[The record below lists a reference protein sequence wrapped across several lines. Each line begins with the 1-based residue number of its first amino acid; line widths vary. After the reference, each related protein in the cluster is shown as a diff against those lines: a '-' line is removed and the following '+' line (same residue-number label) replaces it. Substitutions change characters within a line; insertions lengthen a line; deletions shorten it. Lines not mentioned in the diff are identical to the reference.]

1 MKGFWFACMWIF
13 PCVHFFAIPCLGQ
26 RSGGGTAPSIRVVA
40 VCFQAEFSNIGG
52 MGAPMGAEESGG
64 DILSSRV
71 AEQQARSRN
80 SERQKRLESD
90 TNKLV
95 DLVNDLKQ
103 QIQEDKKLSPCRL
116 EQARRGD
123 RETGPKR
130 ERPDEGLKPASMA
143 AAGCKH
149 SLTCGYGSTSVPG
162 VADDRNA
169 SVIMYG
175 VQSGCAARNG
185 AAAPLQAVQKRWCR

>member
-13 PCVHFFAIPCLGQ
+13 LAFTFAIPCLGQ
-26 RSGGGTAPSIRVVA
+26 RQGGGVAPSMPSPPSASRPN
-40 VCFQAEFSNIGG
+40 FPNMGG
-52 MGAPMGAEESGG
+52 MGNPMGADESAG

-103 QIQEDKKLSPCRL
+103 QIQDGKKLSPADLSKRAEEIEKL
-116 EQARRGD
+116 ARSVKD
-123 RETGPKR
+123 RMKG
-130 ERPDEGLKPASMA
+130 
-143 AAGCKH
+143 
-149 SLTCGYGSTSVPG
+149 
-162 VADDRNA
+162 
-169 SVIMYG
+169 
-175 VQSGCAARNG
+175 
-185 AAAPLQAVQKRWCR
+185 